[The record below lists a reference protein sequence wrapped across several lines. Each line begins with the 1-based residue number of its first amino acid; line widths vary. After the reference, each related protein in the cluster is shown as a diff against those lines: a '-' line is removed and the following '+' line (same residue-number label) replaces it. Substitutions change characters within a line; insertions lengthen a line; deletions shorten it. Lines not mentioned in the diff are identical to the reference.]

1 MGMMWHMWL
10 VCILELEIFG
20 CHSIVFAFQ
29 KICCKTLDGATN
41 ATKIVQID
49 KGLNKICIL
58 QMKGV
63 MGMMW
68 VVTYDQFTFWSLRS
82 LDITLLFSKSL

>member
-1 MGMMWHMWL
+1 MSL
-10 VCILELEIFG
+10 YYPCIP
-20 CHSIVFAFQ
+20 
-29 KICCKTLDGATN
+29 KICCRTLDGATN
-41 ATKIVQID
+41 AAKIAQID

-82 LDITLLFSKSL
+82 LDVTLLFSKIL

>member
-1 MGMMWHMWL
+1 MSL
-10 VCILELEIFG
+10 YCL
-20 CHSIVFAFQ
+20 CTS

-41 ATKIVQID
+41 ATKIAQID

-63 MGMMW
+63 MGIMW
-68 VVTYDQFTFWSLRS
+68 VVTYGQFAFWSLRS
-82 LDITLLFSKSL
+82 LDVTLMSLHFKNML